1 MKTAP
6 LQNRY
11 WAKNANKDI
20 YILRLE
26 RNNKDL
32 TQLKDRLS
40 SYMVEPR
47 TYSLF
52 QQIEYLRNRMEYLR
66 NTNQEIL
73 SALKREP
80 RKSFADIMDAIKRQF
95 REFYE
100 LQQGI
105 DEYINVVRS

>member
-1 MKTAP
+1 MKT
-6 LQNRY
+6 LSFQNRHL
-11 WAKNANKDI
+11 AHNTRRDTC
-20 YILRLE
+20 ILRLE

-32 TQLKDRLS
+32 MQLKDKLS
-40 SYMVEPR
+40 SYMLEPR

-52 QQIEYLRNRMEYLR
+52 QQIEYLRNRMEYLK

-73 SALKREP
+73 YALKEP
-80 RKSFADIMDAIKRQF
+80 RKSFADIMDSIKQQF

-105 DEYINVVRS
+105 DEYINITRG